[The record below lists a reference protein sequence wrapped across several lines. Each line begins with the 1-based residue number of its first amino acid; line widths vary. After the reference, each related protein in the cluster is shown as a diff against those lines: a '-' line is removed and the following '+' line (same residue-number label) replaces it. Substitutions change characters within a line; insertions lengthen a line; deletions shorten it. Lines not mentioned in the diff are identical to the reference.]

1 MNNNYPF
8 LPANSQLND
17 NFLKKIVLVANLL
30 MNGKMNNTGEFTL
43 AASVTSTVVQN
54 NLVNA
59 NSVVFPIP
67 TTASAALDWSSG
79 SMYIVTSDK
88 EFTVFHDSDPA
99 TTRAFKYVV
108 FG

>member
-17 NFLKKIVLVANLL
+17 NFLKKIVLVVNLL
-30 MNGKMNNTGEFTL
+30 MSGKLNNTGDFTL
-43 AASVTSTVVQN
+43 TASATSTVVTN
-54 NLVNA
+54 NLVNT

-67 TTASAALDWSSG
+67 TSASAALDWSSG
-79 SMYIVTSDK
+79 SMYITTSDK
-88 EFTVFHDSDPA
+88 EFTVFHDSDTA
-99 TTRAFKYVV
+99 TTRTFKYVV